1 MEGSRVYDDVL
12 TYTKKI
18 LETST
23 FSAKAKRDFYEG
35 VDNGLKALLN
45 KLMKRNLEEAPL
57 IESLKEIVKS
67 SLLWRLSGREVRG
80 FIEGL
85 GNLLSLN
92 FSLEGS
98 TEIVK
103 RLILKEISLSGF
115 YKIVRLLDIAINK
128 YGSDPSGLEARLRE
142 KLSMI
147 LMERKDKVLKD
158 LLEFLR
164 EEIRGAKS
172 KK

>member
-1 MEGSRVYDDVL
+1 
-12 TYTKKI
+12 
-18 LETST
+18 
-23 FSAKAKRDFYEG
+23 
-35 VDNGLKALLN
+35 
-45 KLMKRNLEEAPL
+45 
-57 IESLKEIVKS
+57 
-67 SLLWRLSGREVRG
+67 
-80 FIEGL
+80 
-85 GNLLSLN
+85 
-92 FSLEGS
+92 
-98 TEIVK
+98 
-103 RLILKEISLSGF
+103 
-115 YKIVRLLDIAINK
+115 VRLLDIAINK

>member
-1 MEGSRVYDDVL
+1 
-12 TYTKKI
+12 
-18 LETST
+18 
-23 FSAKAKRDFYEG
+23 
-35 VDNGLKALLN
+35 
-45 KLMKRNLEEAPL
+45 
-57 IESLKEIVKS
+57 VKS